1 MRKKFKNISIT
12 VPLVLIAIA
21 AGCGLFDTRN
31 PQEPVTVRS
40 TYEPPTT
47 PLTVISNL
55 TYSIEE
61 KNSTN
66 YINCLSP
73 DLYLYVPDSKS
84 LSLYGQIFQNWTINS
99 EKFYFENLISQTNA
113 NASSNLFLSNSSL
126 NQVTPDSATYSAEY
140 IIVFQHNKTNV
151 PKSAEGNVRLTL
163 KADLSNFFYIEK
175 WEDYRQNDT
184 DFTWSELKANFSN

>member
-1 MRKKFKNISIT
+1 MAGETLTYLLSA
-12 VPLVLIAIA
+12 IAGIA

-31 PQEPVTVRS
+31 PQNPVTVRS
-40 TYEPPTT
+40 TYEPPTS
-47 PLTVISNL
+47 PIIVISNL

-73 DLYLYVPDSKS
+73 DNYLYVPDSKS
-84 LSLYGQIFQNWTINS
+84 LSLYGQIFRNWDINS

-113 NASSNLFLSNSSL
+113 NASSNLFLSNPSL
-126 NQVTPDSATYSAEY
+126 NQITPDSAIYSAEY

-151 PKSAEGNVRLTL
+151 PKSAEGNLRLTL

>member
-1 MRKKFKNISIT
+1 MLLA
-12 VPLVLIAIA
+12 VIA

-47 PLTVISNL
+47 PLAVISNL

-73 DLYLYVPDSKS
+73 VEYVYVPDSKS
-84 LSLYGQIFQNWTINS
+84 LSLYGQIFQNWTTNS
-99 EKFYFENLISQTNA
+99 EKFYLENLISQTNT
-113 NASSNLFLSNSSL
+113 NASSNLFLSNPSL
-126 NQVTPDSATYSAEY
+126 NQITPDSATYSAEY

-151 PKSAEGNVRLTL
+151 PKSSEGNIRLTL

>member
-1 MRKKFKNISIT
+1 MLA
-12 VPLVLIAIA
+12 VIA
-21 AGCGLFDTRN
+21 AGCGLFDTRT

-40 TYEPPTT
+40 TYEPPTS
-47 PLTVISNL
+47 PIIVISNL

-66 YINCLSP
+66 YISCLSP
-73 DLYLYVPDSKS
+73 DEFMYVPDSKS
-84 LSLYGQIFQNWTINS
+84 LSLYGQIFQNWDINS
-99 EKFYFENLISQTNA
+99 EKFYFENLISQTNT
-113 NASSNLFLSNSSL
+113 NASSNLFLSNPSL
-126 NQVTPDSATYSAEY
+126 NQITPDSAIYSAEY
-140 IIVFQHNKTNV
+140 IVVFQHNKTNV
-151 PKSAEGNVRLTL
+151 PKSAEGNLRLTL

>member
-1 MRKKFKNISIT
+1 LLKNFKNIS
-12 VPLVLIAIA
+12 LIVICLLSGLA
-21 AGCGLFDTRN
+21 AGCGLFNTRT
-31 PQEPVTVRS
+31 PQEPITVRS
-40 TYEPPTT
+40 TYVPPTS
-47 PLTVISNL
+47 PAIVISNL

-73 DLYLYVPDSKS
+73 DNYVYVPDSKS
-84 LSLYGQIFQNWTINS
+84 LSLYGQIFQNWDLNS
-99 EKFYFENLISQTNA
+99 ENFYFQNLISQTNA
-113 NASSNLFLSNSSL
+113 NASSNLFLSNPSL
-126 NQVTPDSATYSAEY
+126 NQITPDSAIYSAEY
-140 IIVFQHNKTNV
+140 IVVFQHNKTNV
-151 PKSAEGNVRLTL
+151 PKSAEGNLRFTL

>member
-1 MRKKFKNISIT
+1 MLRKFKNYSFT
-12 VPLVLIAIA
+12 VLCLFAGIA

-31 PQEPVTVRS
+31 PQNPVTVRS
-40 TYEPPTT
+40 TYEPPTS
-47 PLTVISNL
+47 PIIVISNL

-73 DLYLYVPDSKS
+73 DNYLYVPDSKS
-84 LSLYGQIFQNWTINS
+84 LSLYGQIFQNWDINS

-113 NASSNLFLSNSSL
+113 NASSNLFLSNPSL
-126 NQVTPDSATYSAEY
+126 NQITPDSAIYSAEY

-151 PKSAEGNVRLTL
+151 PKSAEGNLRLTL